1 MNRKRV
7 IILGGGV
14 AGMTAA
20 HELSTGFD
28 VVIYEKGQI
37 AGGKARS
44 TSVTGTTA
52 GNNSQGQPRKNL
64 PGEHGFRFFPG
75 FYQHLFATMQ
85 EIPYGPKFVFHN
97 LVKVKRGLIAI
108 GKQSFQFGTGQPKS
122 LADLITAFKTLLG
135 VADLVPEHELILFA
149 RKIWRILCSCDE
161 RRLYEYERQ
170 SWWSFIEADRQSD
183 AYQKYLAI
191 GSTRSLVASQAQEAS
206 ARTIGDIGIQLL
218 FNFTLTHLGAD
229 YVLNGPTNEVWL
241 DPWLWFLRQNG
252 VDYRFG
258 ARVQEIVLKNGAVD
272 HVLIRENGVVG
283 PVQGDYYIA
292 ALPLDSMEKLLTPDM
307 LKADP
312 QLRGIIGL
320 NKGTDALPHGSLR
333 WMNGIQFYLKQPVTI
348 NGQHIEGHLNFLHSD
363 WALTAIF
370 QQDTWPNFPLT
381 EFGDGTVREVL
392 SVVISDWDAK
402 NSQGKSAKECT
413 QDEIRNEIWRQ
424 LKEGLNPLDPNHRVL
439 DDANIHSVHLDSDI
453 QSGQNGAP
461 PHTNAEPLLVN
472 LVGTWSLRPSS
483 ETKIPNLFLAGDYVK
498 TNTDLATMESAN
510 EGGRRAVRG
519 IHAAEN
525 WQGKPCVVFP
535 IQVPPEIQKLRAWDR
550 WLFKIGLPPPSLDAW
565 EDNFPLIS
573 RIEDKVRSLFRLSSR
588 SGSR

>member
-20 HELSTGFD
+20 HELRTGFD

-44 TSVTGTTA
+44 TSVTGTAA

-85 EIPYGPKFVFHN
+85 EIPYGSKFVFDN

-135 VADLVPEHELILFA
+135 IADLVPDHELILFA
-149 RKIWRILCSCDE
+149 RKIWRILCSSDE

-206 ARTIGDIGIQLL
+206 ARSIGDIGIQLL

-229 YVLNGPTNEVWL
+229 YVLNGPTNDVWINPWL
-241 DPWLWFLRQNG
+241 DFLKHNG
-252 VDYRFG
+252 VDYRFN
-258 ARVQEIVLKNGAVD
+258 AEVQEIVLKNGSVD
-272 HVLIRENGVVG
+272 HVLIRENGG
-283 PVQGDYYIA
+283 SRRVQGDYYIA
-292 ALPLDSMEKLLTPDM
+292 AVPLDSIQNLLTSDM
-307 LKADP
+307 LKSDP
-312 QLRGIIGL
+312 QLQGIIDL
-320 NKGTDALPHGSLR
+320 NRGTMELPHGSLR
-333 WMNGIQFYLKQPVTI
+333 WMNGVQFYLKQPVLS
-348 NGQHIEGHLNFLHSD
+348 NGQLIEGHLNFLQSD

-370 QQDTWPNFPLT
+370 QQHTWLNFPLT
-381 EFGDGTVREVL
+381 EYGDGNVREIL

-402 NSQGKSAKECT
+402 NSQGKS
-413 QDEIRNEIWRQ
+413 
-424 LKEGLNPLDPNHRVL
+424 
-439 DDANIHSVHLDSDI
+439 
-453 QSGQNGAP
+453 
-461 PHTNAEPLLVN
+461 
-472 LVGTWSLRPSS
+472 
-483 ETKIPNLFLAGDYVK
+483 
-498 TNTDLATMESAN
+498 
-510 EGGRRAVRG
+510 
-519 IHAAEN
+519 
-525 WQGKPCVVFP
+525 
-535 IQVPPEIQKLRAWDR
+535 
-550 WLFKIGLPPPSLDAW
+550 
-565 EDNFPLIS
+565 
-573 RIEDKVRSLFRLSSR
+573 
-588 SGSR
+588 